1 VETASIFDEMEPV
14 IEAASMTETVPL
26 ATGEDGAIRVSGTRV
41 LLDLIVAEFK
51 NGATPEE
58 IALATPW
65 SRCRDV
71 HHVLAYYLRHGAEID
86 EYIENR
92 RQEGERVQRI
102 FEAKF
107 DPVGIRDRL
116 LARQRPS

>member
-1 VETASIFDEMEPV
+1 MFAKMEPV
-14 IEAASMTETVPL
+14 IEAASMTESVPL
-26 ATGEDGAIRVSGTRV
+26 AIGEDGAIRVSGTRV

-58 IALATPW
+58 IALAYPLVPLP
-65 SRCRDV
+65 DV
-71 HHVLAYYLRHGAEID
+71 YHVLAYYLRHSAEID

-92 RQEGERVQRI
+92 RQEGEKVKRI

-116 LARQRPS
+116 LARQRRS